1 MTSAHIPG
9 EIPLSPGMPF
19 RQGRRVPPLPE
30 GQPKLI
36 GVLHQ
41 EQGVS
46 GMTDMEKLLAALAEV
61 RDDVDFAGEDALVD
75 DGLIDS
81 FDLTQI
87 IAALD
92 EAFDIHIITGDI
104 EPENFNNVQS
114 MLELVHRYQ
123 GK

>member
-1 MTSAHIPG
+1 M
-9 EIPLSPGMPF
+9 
-19 RQGRRVPPLPE
+19 
-30 GQPKLI
+30 
-36 GVLHQ
+36 GVF
-41 EQGVS
+41 

-61 RDDVDFAGEDALVD
+61 RDDVDFANEDSLVD

-104 EPENFNNVQS
+104 EPENFNNTQS
-114 MLELVHRYQ
+114 MLDLVHRYQ

>member
-1 MTSAHIPG
+1 
-9 EIPLSPGMPF
+9 MPF
-19 RQGRRVPPLPE
+19 RQGRHAPLLPE
-30 GQPKLI
+30 GQPRKTARHAQRM
-36 GVLHQ
+36 GVFN
-41 EQGVS
+41 
-46 GMTDMEKLLAALAEV
+46 MTDMEKLLAALAEV
-61 RDDVDFAGEDALVD
+61 RDDVDFADEGALVD

>member
-9 EIPLSPGMPF
+9 ESFVSPGMPF

-61 RDDVDFAGEDALVD
+61 RDDVDFAGKDALVD

>member
-9 EIPLSPGMPF
+9 EIPFPPGMPF

-30 GQPKLI
+30 GQSKLI

-104 EPENFNNVQS
+104 EPENFNNVRS
-114 MLELVHRYQ
+114 MLELVRRYQ

>member
-1 MTSAHIPG
+1 MHTFRGKALCPPG
-9 EIPLSPGMPF
+9 CLSGRDGAFRPCRKGSRGKPRGMHYGWGYF
-19 RQGRRVPPLPE
+19 
-30 GQPKLI
+30 
-36 GVLHQ
+36 
-41 EQGVS
+41 S
-46 GMTDMEKLLAALAEV
+46 MTDMEKLLAALAEV